1 MERATN
7 ERALRPLSLLGGD
20 SMKCKAIKKI
30 WCPLKRGY
38 ILPGE
43 IIEVPERYIKG
54 YLPYVQLI
62 ETAKKEPEEKKV
74 KKKSGDK

>member
-1 MERATN
+1 MKN
-7 ERALRPLSLLGGD
+7 I
-20 SMKCKAIKKI
+20 KCKVTRKA
-30 WCPLKRGY
+30 WCPLKKGY
-38 ILPGE
+38 IVPGE

-62 ETAKKEPEEKKV
+62 ETAKKEPEEKRA